1 MSIYEKMIEARD
13 FIKQKF
19 PFEPEIGI
27 VLGSGL
33 GDFADTIKNK
43 TVIDYSEIPNF
54 KSTKI
59 KGHAGKL
66 VLYEMNRIKIA
77 ILQGR
82 FHYYE
87 GHDIKDTVFP
97 IRVLGALGVKKLILT
112 NAAGGINSNFIPGD
126 LMIITDHINM
136 MGVNPL
142 RGDNDERIGT
152 RFPDMSNIYTKSL
165 VKIIENNMKALSLT
179 VRKGVY
185 LALSGPSYETPAEI
199 RMLKAIGADAVGMST
214 VPEAIAARHM
224 GMEVAGISCI
234 TNLAAGISQTELNHK
249 EVTEIANKV
258 KDDFIKL
265 LTNILKEI
273 VSKKE

>member
-1 MSIYEKMIEARD
+1 MYIYESMIEAKEY
-13 FIKQKF
+13 IENKF
-19 PFEPEIGI
+19 PFKPEIGI

-33 GDFADTIKNK
+33 GDFAETVQNK
-43 TVIDYSEIPNF
+43 TVVDYSDIPNF

-59 KGHAGKL
+59 KGHKGKL
-66 VLYEMNRIKIA
+66 VLYETDGVKIA

-87 GHDIKDTVFP
+87 GHDIRDTVFP

-112 NAAGGINSNFIPGD
+112 NAAGGINPEFIPGD

-142 RGDNDERIGT
+142 RGDNDERIGV

-165 VKIIENNMKALSLT
+165 VKIIENNMKSLGLT
-179 VRKGVY
+179 VRKGTY

-199 RMLKAIGADAVGMST
+199 KMLKTFGADAVGMST
-214 VPEAIAARHM
+214 VPEAIAARHI
-224 GMEVAGISCI
+224 GMEIAGISCI
-234 TNLAAGISQTELNHK
+234 TNLAAGISKTELNHK

-265 LTNILKEI
+265 LTDTLNEI
-273 VSKKE
+273 VKIK